1 MRSCFHCP
9 RNQAADVDVVVV
21 DGDVVGVGCGFDVED
36 PAGTAT
42 LYVGLMVMFP
52 VVGDEPVV
60 PLPEVPDVEELDDLP
75 LKKKK

>member
-1 MRSCFHCP
+1 MRSCFHCL
-9 RNQAADVDVVVV
+9 RIQAADVDVVVV
-21 DGDVVGVGCGFDVED
+21 LGDVVGVGCGFDVEL

-42 LYVGLMVMFP
+42 LYVGLIVIFP

-60 PLPEVPDVEELDDLP
+60 PLPDVPDVDVDDLP